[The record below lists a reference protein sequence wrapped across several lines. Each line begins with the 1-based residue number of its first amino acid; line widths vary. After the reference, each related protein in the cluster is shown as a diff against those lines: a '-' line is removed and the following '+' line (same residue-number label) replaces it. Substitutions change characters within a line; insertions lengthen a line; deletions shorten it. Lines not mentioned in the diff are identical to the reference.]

1 MKRTIQNQPDS
12 THLMAES
19 LFNYILASKNYCN
32 FFQSQLFFFF
42 ASPVSDCVPNDDDEF
57 VCA

>member
-32 FFQSQLFFFF
+32 FFQSQLGFF